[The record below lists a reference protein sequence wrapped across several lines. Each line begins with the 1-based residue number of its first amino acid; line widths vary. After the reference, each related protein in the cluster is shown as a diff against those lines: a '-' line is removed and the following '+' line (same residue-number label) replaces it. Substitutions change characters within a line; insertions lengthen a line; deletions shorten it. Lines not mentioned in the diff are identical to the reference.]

1 MPTSDYLTGGWV
13 PYSTSATYTVSNGW
27 AEIATTASNE
37 PEYIA
42 ASDGPGWFSW
52 SQKNW
57 QVIQDFIAHHN
68 KQKSDPEE
76 QDIVDLLD

>member
-1 MPTSDYLTGGWV
+1 MPTLNYATGGWV
-13 PYSTSATYTVSNGW
+13 PYSTSATYTVSSGW
-27 AEIATTASNE
+27 CDVTIPASNE

-52 SQKNW
+52 NQKDW
-57 QVIQDFIAHHN
+57 QVIQDFMSWHS
-68 KQKSDPEE
+68 KYKSDPEE